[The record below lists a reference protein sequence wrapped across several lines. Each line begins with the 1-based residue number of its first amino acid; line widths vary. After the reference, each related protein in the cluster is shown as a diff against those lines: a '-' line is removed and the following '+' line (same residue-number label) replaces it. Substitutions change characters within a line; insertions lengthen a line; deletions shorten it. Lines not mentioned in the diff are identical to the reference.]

1 MAACVQAYMRHRR
14 RIFGISLSLVEPSPV
29 STLSGKPF
37 PRLLCAHAGL
47 SEAVAPQLA
56 TFGISLSLVEPGP
69 VSTPFQ
75 ENINK
80 NASEDGAEEKPDDY
94 T

>member
-1 MAACVQAYMRHRR
+1 M
-14 RIFGISLSLVEPSPV
+14 PS
-29 STLSGKPF
+29 GEPF
-37 PRLLCAHAGL
+37 PRLLFTHSGL

-75 ENINK
+75 ANIHK
-80 NASEDGAEEKPDDY
+80 NAGEDGAEEKPDDY
-94 T
+94 TY